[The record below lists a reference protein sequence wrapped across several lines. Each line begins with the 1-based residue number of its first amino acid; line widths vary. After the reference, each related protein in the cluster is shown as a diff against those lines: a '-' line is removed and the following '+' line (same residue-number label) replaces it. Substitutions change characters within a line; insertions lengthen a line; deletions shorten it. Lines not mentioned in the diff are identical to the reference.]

1 MLYFVGSLNQIIQ
14 ELQQMQLSASRV
26 KSRTD
31 LSLGLRNIASD
42 RGFRI
47 SDNKGLGNCMFFA
60 LSEQVEIVKGIKIPH
75 GQLRQTLVQYL
86 RSNPK
91 LVSWC

>member
-47 SDNKGLGNCMFFA
+47 SDNKGLGNCMFYA

-75 GQLRQTLVQYL
+75 GELRQTLVQYL